1 MNTIYNEVV
10 IMNTN
15 DSKSKTVVYT
25 LRLPKALH
33 EKLVNKAEQLN
44 ISISAYL
51 KMTLTKLLDD

>member
-10 IMNTN
+10 IMNTY

>member
-1 MNTIYNEVV
+1 
-10 IMNTN
+10 MNTN

>member
-10 IMNTN
+10 NMNTN

>member
-1 MNTIYNEVV
+1 MNTY
-10 IMNTN
+10 
-15 DSKSKTVVYT
+15 DSKSKTIVYT